1 MPTLVST
8 GQITIVD
15 NNDARNISAAI
26 SSNYSVQSIY
36 TKDEAANVS
45 YIPNYSSTNLVLTP
59 TIGISGLST
68 SQVWSALKNRQFSF
82 TQGGTALTSSSTPGT
97 FYTVSGS
104 AGSYVESVVT
114 NPFVTANLAAAS
126 STAATLTISGN
137 LGSAT
142 GNQTIYFDAD
152 YTDPTTLL
160 VTHITCSIVLNTIKT
175 GTNAVY
181 ITFRGNNS
189 INQST
194 TSTKTNVAIAADL
207 VRAGGVD
214 TTGLAYKW
222 YIATSGTQID
232 AALSGG
238 TGPTTAANYGFS
250 TTTSPTLPAAG
261 TLNTNI
267 PLAGA
272 STTYN
277 TLTMSEL
284 AVNELAIFRVDITDG
299 NTITYSANFTI
310 YDVSDPYDVT
320 LISAN
325 GDKLPNGIGS
335 TQVYPLVY
343 TGSSSLSNL
352 AGYYF
357 DWNMLDRNGKKAS
370 FIDTVKL
377 NNVVYSNATTG
388 TFTCQ
393 TPYLYGAAT
402 PSQTLAVG
410 QRISFSSTTVSSGVL
425 PTITANTVY
434 YIQSVS
440 ATSTSVGVSPG
451 ISFTITASKGGAVI
465 TGGTAGGTLVGTCT
479 TGTPTG
485 GSPITSVTAASGSVA
500 TVTYNVSGGYMG
512 KGTQLAVGDVIKLV
526 TTAGNAYFYSVQTA
540 TATNVI
546 TFQLWSAAGTAYP
559 LPLAAA
565 VPATNT
571 PAIAEFAGGVIY
583 DCVNSAGSR
592 RSYGTSTFGDAT
604 TNPPYAGSA
613 YIILS
618 GDEIDSKGTVTCDV
632 TRP

>member
-1 MPTLVST
+1 MPTLVTT

-15 NNDARNISAAI
+15 NNDARNITAAI
-26 SSNYSVQSIY
+26 SSNYSVQAIY
-36 TKDEAANVS
+36 TKDEAASIS

-68 SQVWSALKNRQFSF
+68 SQVWAALKNRQFSF

-97 FYTVSGS
+97 FYSVSGS
-104 AGSYVESVVT
+104 SGTYAEGVVT
-114 NPFVTANLAAAS
+114 NPFAVANLIDGS

-137 LGSAT
+137 LGSTT
-142 GNQTIYFDAD
+142 GTQTIYFDAD
-152 YTDPTTLL
+152 YTDPTTSL
-160 VTHITCSIVLNTIKT
+160 VTHITCSVVLNTIKT

-207 VRAGGVD
+207 VRQGGVD
-214 TTGLAYKW
+214 TTGLTYKW

-232 AALSGG
+232 NALTGG
-238 TGPTTAANYGFS
+238 TGPTGAANYGFS
-250 TTTSPTLPAAG
+250 TTTAPALPATG

-267 PLAGA
+267 PTAGA
-272 STTYN
+272 STVHN

-284 AVNELAIFRVDITDG
+284 AVNDLAVFRVDITDG
-299 NTITYSANFTI
+299 AGTTYSANFTI
-310 YDVSDPYDVT
+310 YDVSDPYDVKIT
-320 LISAN
+320 TTN
-325 GDKLPNGIGS
+325 GEKLPNGIGS

-343 TGSSSLSNL
+343 TGSTALSNL

-357 DWNMLDRNGKKAS
+357 DWNILDSNGKKAS

-402 PSQTLAVG
+402 PSQTLAIG

-425 PTITANTVY
+425 PTITANTIY
-434 YIQSVS
+434 YIQTVS
-440 ATSTSVGVSPG
+440 ATNTIVGSATGV
-451 ISFTITASKGGAVI
+451 SFTITASKGGAVI

-479 TGTPTG
+479 VGTPTG
-485 GSPITSVTAASGSVA
+485 GAPITSVTAASGSVA

-512 KGTQLAVGDVIKLV
+512 KGTQLAVGEVIKLV
-526 TTAGNAYFYSVQTA
+526 TTSGNAYFYSVQTA
-540 TATNVI
+540 TATNTI
-546 TFQLWSAAGTAYP
+546 TFQLWSPAGTAYP

-565 VPATNT
+565 VHATNT
-571 PAIAEFAGGVIY
+571 PAIAEFAGGTIY
-583 DCVNSAGSR
+583 ECVNSTGSR
-592 RSYGTSTFGDAT
+592 RSYGTATFGDAT
-604 TNPPYAGSA
+604 TNPLYAGSA

-618 GDEIDSKGTVTCDV
+618 GDEIDVKGTIACNVN
-632 TRP
+632 RP